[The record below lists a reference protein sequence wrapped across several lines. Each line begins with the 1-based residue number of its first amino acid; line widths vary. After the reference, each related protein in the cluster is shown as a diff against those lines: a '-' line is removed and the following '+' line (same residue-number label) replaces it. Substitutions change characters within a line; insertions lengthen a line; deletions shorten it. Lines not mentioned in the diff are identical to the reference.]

1 VDTENRGQGSEM
13 LVQMPYLRT
22 QVMEKKETDLP
33 LGAICPV
40 WEAIR
45 VKLATVAAS
54 SSWQAVFF
62 RPK

>member
-1 VDTENRGQGSEM
+1 M
-13 LVQMPYLRT
+13 LAQKPYLRA
-22 QVMEKKETDLP
+22 QGMKKEETDLP

-45 VKLATVAAS
+45 VKLATVCRKQQLEGS
-54 SSWQAVFF
+54 LF